1 MNIKDT
7 IEKNHDDFCD
17 RFPPK
22 HDDYCAFPIIM
33 DAKCDC
39 GADEEINK
47 QRSYLKTAQLQLL
60 QSVLDS
66 IEGEETYN
74 HLKDGDQ
81 SWHEYG
87 GCWDEFNE
95 SIGFNTALN
104 TIALPI
110 REQINRLTE

>member
-60 QSVLDS
+60 QSVL
-66 IEGEETYN
+66 EGIDKEITDYSMVFDLRLEGV
-74 HLKDGDQ
+74 LSDL
-81 SWHEYG
+81 
-87 GCWDEFNE
+87 EFLRAKE
-95 SIGFNTALN
+95 AYRVLN